1 MIRLVILVIGL
12 LLLLAGAASNFK
24 SIPMPYDFKSIAAS
38 VGTAV
43 FSLDVIFMVSGVFL
57 ILIAWVFTRL
67 NQ

>member
-12 LLLLAGAASNFK
+12 LLLLAGAASNFQ
-24 SIPMPYDFKSIAAS
+24 SIPLLFKLKSVAVA

-43 FSLDVIFMVSGVFL
+43 FSLDVIMMVTGVFM

>member
-1 MIRLVILVIGL
+1 MIRLFILVIGL
-12 LLLLAGAASNFK
+12 LLLLAGAASNFE
-24 SIPMPYDFKSIAAS
+24 SIPFLFKLKSGAVA

-43 FSLDVIFMVSGVFL
+43 FTLDVIMMVTGVFM

>member
-1 MIRLVILVIGL
+1 MIRLFILVIGL
-12 LLLLAGAASNFK
+12 LLLLAGAASNFE
-24 SIPMPYDFKSIAAS
+24 SIPFLFKLKSVAVA

-43 FSLDVIFMVSGVFL
+43 FTLDVIMMVTGVFM